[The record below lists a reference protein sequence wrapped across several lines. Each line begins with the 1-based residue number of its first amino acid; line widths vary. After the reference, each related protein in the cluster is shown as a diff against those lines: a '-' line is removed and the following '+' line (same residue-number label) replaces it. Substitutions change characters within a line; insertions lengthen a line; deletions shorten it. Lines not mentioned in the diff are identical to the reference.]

1 MNYQQFVIVIK
12 EKVALSLG
20 AGMNLQ
26 IHTTLKNNGKER
38 IGLSI
43 EDKKINIHPTIY
55 LEEYYKQFKN
65 GNSIEDIAQN
75 ILNVYQEV
83 RFEHTFDIESIKDF
97 SLTQSKITYKI
108 IHAQKNETLLQ
119 SLPHI
124 LYLDLAIVFYV
135 LFEVDTNG
143 CATIPI
149 THQLLALWEKD
160 VEELHQIALANSPEL
175 LPAVFKPMR
184 TVVED
189 LLGLPCDEDVFDEDI
204 MFVLTNPLR
213 SFGAAC
219 MLYNGILEQI
229 AATLGENYYILPSSI
244 HEIIVIPESQA
255 PCKEHLMDMVKEVN
269 ETQVDLEDI
278 LSDNVYYYD
287 FASKTLCP

>member
-108 IHAQKNETLLQ
+108 IHAQKNETPLQ

-149 THQLLALWEKD
+149 THQLLELWEKD

-184 TVVED
+184 AVVED
-189 LLGLPCDEDVFDEDI
+189 LLGLPCDEEGFDEDI
-204 MFVLTNPLR
+204 MFVLTNPWR

-255 PCKEHLMDMVKEVN
+255 PCKEHLMDMVREVN

>member
-20 AGMNLQ
+20 SGMSLQ

-43 EDKKINIHPTIY
+43 EDKKVNIHPTIY

-65 GNSIEDIAQN
+65 GNSIEAIAEN
-75 ILNVYQEV
+75 IVNVYQEV
-83 RFEHTFDIESIKDF
+83 RFEHTFNIESIKDF
-97 SLTQSKITYKI
+97 SLIKSKITYKLV
-108 IHAQKNETLLQ
+108 HAEKNQALLK

-124 LYLDLAIVFYV
+124 LFLDLAMVFYI
-135 LFEVDTNG
+135 LFDVDEHG
-143 CATIPI
+143 SATIPI
-149 THQLLALWEKD
+149 TQQLMEVWETNIK
-160 VEELHQIALANSPEL
+160 ELHDIALRNSPEL

-184 TVVED
+184 VVIEE
-189 LLGLPCDEDVFDEDI
+189 LLGIPCDEEVFAEDI

-229 AATLGENYYILPSSI
+229 AGTLGENYYILPSSI
-244 HEIIVIPESQA
+244 HEIILIPESQA
-255 PCKEHLMDMVKEVN
+255 PSKEHLIDMVNEVN

-287 FASKTLCP
+287 FNSKTLCP

>member
-20 AGMNLQ
+20 AGINLQ

-43 EDKKINIHPTIY
+43 EDQKINIHPTIY

-65 GNSIEDIAQN
+65 GDSIEDIAES

-97 SLTQSKITYKI
+97 SLTKSKITYKL

-135 LFEVDTNG
+135 LFKVDENG
-143 CATIPI
+143 SATIPI
-149 THQLLALWEKD
+149 THQLLQLWEKD
-160 VEELHQIALANSPEL
+160 VNVLYQIASKNSPEL
-175 LPAVFKPMR
+175 LPATLKPMR
-184 TVVED
+184 AVVEE
-189 LLGLPCDEDVFDEDI
+189 LLGFPCNEKVFDEDI
-204 MFVLTNPLR
+204 MFVLTNPLG

-229 AATLGENYYILPSSI
+229 AGSLGENYYILPSSI
-244 HEIIVIPESQA
+244 HEIIIIPESQA
-255 PCKEHLMDMVKEVN
+255 PCKEHLMEMVNEVN